1 MRDPQTVS
9 KGRERLACSPN
20 TQLADVGGG
29 ANTVVLQMSQAGTV
43 DLDRLLI
50 GAMST
55 DPVANQSTIDLTPLV
70 RVGSIRLRNTVELI
84 RGDSSS
90 ASPVQ
95 APGGV
100 FNPLRSYTPV
110 RLGKVHLE
118 ARETIAINLHLN
130 AAGVTAVGSF
140 AVPYVP
146 DEPYQ
151 IGVGEA
157 NLAGREHSYAG
168 ATLETI
174 APPPAA
180 QTADV
185 TISFDGNGVADL
197 SSLQIL
203 ASADPTADFKQD
215 VVAGLQVQSILIPGR
230 NELIT
235 GVDGGAGAELAVP
248 GPVFSAFGR
257 RNSWVDFGPVGVT
270 QSNTVVVKIHN
281 RTDLSGPP
289 AINTQVTV
297 GMRFY
302 PEGPSGTSC
311 RG

>member
-20 TQLADVGGG
+20 TALADVAGG

-50 GAMST
+50 GAIST
-55 DPVANQSTIDLTPLV
+55 TAVANQSTIDLAPLL

-84 RGDSSS
+84 RGDAST

-118 ARETIAINLHLN
+118 ARETISINLHLN

-140 AVPYVP
+140 AAPYVP
-146 DEPYQ
+146 DEPDQ
-151 IGVGEA
+151 IGAGMV
-157 NLAGREHSYAG
+157 NLAGRSHSYAG
-168 ATLETI
+168 STLAAINAGVI
-174 APPPAA
+174 AP
-180 QTADV
+180 V
-185 TISFDGNGVADL
+185 TISFDGNGVADM
-197 SSLQIL
+197 SSLQLL
-203 ASADPTADFKQD
+203 AGANPVANYKQD
-215 VVAGLQVQSILIPGR
+215 VVPALQVVSIQIPGR

-235 GVDGGAGAELAVP
+235 GVDGGVGAELAVP
-248 GPVFSAFGR
+248 GPVFAAFGR
-257 RNSWVDFGPVGVT
+257 RNSWVDFGPIGVT
-270 QSNTVVVKIHN
+270 QSNTVVATIAN
-281 RTDLSGPP
+281 RGASNAQV
-289 AINTQVTV
+289 AI
-297 GMRFY
+297 GARFY
-302 PEGPSGTSC
+302 PEGPSATSC